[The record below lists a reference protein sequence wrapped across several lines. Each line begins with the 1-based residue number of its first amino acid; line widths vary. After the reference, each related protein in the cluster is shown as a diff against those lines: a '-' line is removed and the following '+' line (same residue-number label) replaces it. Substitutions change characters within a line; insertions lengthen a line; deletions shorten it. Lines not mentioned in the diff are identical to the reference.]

1 MLLKCV
7 KVFLQTLL
15 AIQVLS
21 CGLCGGAMAEEI
33 EDRSTDELTCFEAGA
48 CTQSYHVGGDL
59 KADKTECLEFCK
71 SKKEQNNRTL
81 PLLLLSCSINTSSHT
96 HVTHF
101 LW

>member
-1 MLLKCV
+1 
-7 KVFLQTLL
+7 
-15 AIQVLS
+15 
-21 CGLCGGAMAEEI
+21 MAEEI

-71 SKKEQNNRTL
+71 SKKEQNNKTL
-81 PLLLLSCSINTSSHT
+81 PLLLLSCNTSSHT